1 MRPEDVREAAE
12 GEDFLFEGKIAII
25 EALGEVTLIYIE
37 GDLIDEDPIIVKLP
51 GIHKGKPGDVMR
63 FVADSERLHLFD
75 ESGHSYLYR

>member
-1 MRPEDVREAAE
+1 M
-12 GEDFLFEGKIAII
+12 
-25 EALGEVTLIYIE
+25 TLIYIE

-63 FVADSERLHLFD
+63 FVADPERLHLFD